1 MDYKTLEDL
10 LKRRLAIIG
19 DENLRES
26 DPQQQLD
33 LLKEVSQQIDTW
45 RDSNRSQLPF
55 RLKHFLD
62 QYSLD
67 KALAFVQSAGESD
80 KC

>member
-1 MDYKTLEDL
+1 MTKASET
-10 LKRRLAIIG
+10 
-19 DENLRES
+19 

-67 KALAFVQSAGESD
+67 KALLCSVSGESD
-80 KC
+80 KCQATADWV